1 MIMEKSHILS
11 ANAVIITCL
20 NSCAPLREDNHIDGR
35 KGGVL
40 ALSEE
45 DLEASCKI
53 SPFSFFHCLK
63 SHC

>member
-1 MIMEKSHILS
+1 MIVEKSHILS
-11 ANAVIITCL
+11 ANPVIITCL
-20 NSCAPLREDNHIDGR
+20 NSCAPLREGNHIDGR

-45 DLEASCKI
+45 DLAASYKI
-53 SPFSFFHCLK
+53 SPFSFFRCLK